1 MKKEEMKIS
10 DLYSLENTMAKE
22 LLEQFTY
29 PWEVLAHIGDFVERL
44 GETLPKDEYANPAEG
59 IWIHKSAHIAPT
71 AGIIA
76 PVIIGP
82 EAEVRH
88 CAFIRGKVIVGILA
102 SLPVGHIGLHAKQ
115 TVLDL
120 THRFVCG
127 YREDID
133 GQHQVPA

>member
-1 MKKEEMKIS
+1 MKKEEMKIR

-82 EAEVRH
+82 GRQKCVTARSS
-88 CAFIRGKVIVGILA
+88 AGKVIVGKGA
-102 SLPVGHIGLHAKQ
+102 Q
-115 TVLDL
+115 
-120 THRFVCG
+120 
-127 YREDID
+127 
-133 GQHQVPA
+133 

>member
-59 IWIHKSAHIAPT
+59 HLDSQICPHRTDRRH
-71 AGIIA
+71 
-76 PVIIGP
+76 
-82 EAEVRH
+82 H
-88 CAFIRGKVIVGILA
+88 CAGHHRTGGRSA
-102 SLPVGHIGLHAKQ
+102 SLRIHP
-115 TVLDL
+115 
-120 THRFVCG
+120 R
-127 YREDID
+127 
-133 GQHQVPA
+133 

>member
-76 PVIIGP
+76 PVGAIW
-82 EAEVRH
+82 A
-88 CAFIRGKVIVGILA
+88 
-102 SLPVGHIGLHAKQ
+102 
-115 TVLDL
+115 DL
-120 THRFVCG
+120 WIQMPISHRPQALSH
-127 YREDID
+127 R
-133 GQHQVPA
+133 